1 MSTTSS
7 QRIVRL
13 QFVGMFLAALVAG
26 WLASLLPATPDLAAV
41 YPDLATAA
49 SPARLLGLRQIAAVS
64 VFTLIICAT
73 LMFEERRLGVAF
85 IGIATLLALK
95 VLTLSEFVHSTE
107 LHIILLLVGMMTLV
121 GALKDM
127 GLFTW
132 IIQSIINARHMTGLK
147 FIAILMLLSGI
158 MPGIVDEVTS
168 IVFMLAL
175 VFQVCDTLKLRPTPF
190 VLMSVMATNIGSTG
204 TMLGN
209 PVGILIG
216 TKAEYHWNPGSGEAG
231 VPLSFGDFITHATP
245 IMFLS
250 LAAIFLV
257 LLVFYRKD
265 IRLLDERLAER
276 RAAHI
281 GLGPMVAIPYKR
293 GLAILVGALAFIASH
308 HPLEHW
314 LGLEPNTMLVA
325 APLAIAGLLMVFRS
339 HRARHYVEN
348 SIEWWSLLFFMM
360 LFAVSFALEH
370 CGVTDVIADQIAP
383 EGGAA
388 PNRYLLTPLIVA
400 VTAVGSAFVDNIVFV
415 STFIPI
421 IKKIVANA
429 PEMSPLWWAL
439 LFGACFGGNIN
450 AIGSTANLVAIS
462 MLGKRYSIKVAFLE
476 WLKVGILVGVVSCG
490 VATLVVLS
498 YYKGATP

>member
-1 MSTTSS
+1 
-7 QRIVRL
+7 
-13 QFVGMFLAALVAG
+13 MFIAAAVAG
-26 WLASLLPATPDLAAV
+26 FLASLLPAPEAPAAV
-41 YPDLATAA
+41 YPDLAASA
-49 SPARLLGLRQIAAVS
+49 SPARLLGLRQVAAVS

-85 IGIATLLALK
+85 VGIAALLGLK
-95 VLTLSEFVHSTE
+95 VITLTEFVGSTE

-127 GLFTW
+127 GFFTW
-132 IIQSIINARHMTGLK
+132 IIQTIINAKKMTGFK

-168 IVFMLAL
+168 IVFVLAL

-216 TKAEYHWNPGSGEAG
+216 TKAEYHWNPGSGDPG
-231 VPLSFGDFITHATP
+231 VPLSFGDFIMHATP
-245 IMFLS
+245 IMLAS
-250 LAAIFLV
+250 LVAVFIV
-257 LLVFYRKD
+257 LLFYYRKE

-276 RAAHI
+276 RASHI
-281 GLGPMVAIPYKR
+281 GLGPMVEIPYKR
-293 GLAILVGALAFIASH
+293 GLAILLASLAFIASH
-308 HPLEHW
+308 HPLEHA

-370 CGVTDVIADQIAP
+370 CGVTDVIAERIAP
-383 EGGAA
+383 EGAA
-388 PNRYLLTPLIVA
+388 PSKYVLTPLIVA
-400 VTAVGSAFVDNIVFV
+400 ITAVGSAFVDNIVFV

-421 IKKIVANA
+421 VKKIVADA
-429 PEMSPLWWAL
+429 PQMSPLWWAL
-439 LFGACFGGNIN
+439 LFGACFGGNIT

-476 WLKVGILVGVVSCG
+476 WLKIGLVVGAVSCG
-490 VATLVVLS
+490 VATAIVLC
-498 YYKGATP
+498 YYKTPTAP